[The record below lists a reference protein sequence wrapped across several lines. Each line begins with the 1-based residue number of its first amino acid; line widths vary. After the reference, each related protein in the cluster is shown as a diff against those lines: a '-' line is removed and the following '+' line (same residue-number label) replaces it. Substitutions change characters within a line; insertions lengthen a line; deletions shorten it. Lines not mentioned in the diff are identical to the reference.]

1 MALENPAPLKQLAT
15 TYAAGAPVTIG
26 ELRELG
32 VSSQLAY
39 WYANNGWLERLGRGV
54 FVRDSKQLDLRA
66 SLRALELLGKSFH
79 VGGRAALSWQG
90 VRHFLR
96 HDEPVT
102 LYGTRPLV
110 LPEWLTSR
118 FNVVYRR
125 RSLFTGRGS
134 DRLGVK
140 RLDDQPRSPLVAE
153 PERAILE
160 HLSEVP
166 QRASLEEAKLLME
179 GLLTLRTDLLQR
191 LLAQCTSVKT
201 VRLFLTLSRELNLPH
216 MAMLKEKALPKGS
229 SASRYVYRGR
239 GETLVL
245 KA

>member
-1 MALENPAPLKQLAT
+1 MTLANNSSLKQLTSA
-15 TYAAGAPVTIG
+15 YAAGAPVTVG
-26 ELRELG
+26 ELRKLG

-90 VRHFLR
+90 IRHFLR
-96 HDEPVT
+96 HKDQVV
-102 LYGTRPLV
+102 LYGTNPLV

-125 RSLFTGRGS
+125 RRLFTGRGS
-134 DRLGVK
+134 DQLGVK
-140 RLDDQPRSPLVAE
+140 RLDDQSRSPLAAE

-160 HLSEVP
+160 FLSEVP

-179 GLLTLRTDLLQR
+179 GLLTLRTGLLQR
-191 LLAQCTSVKT
+191 LLGQCASIKT
-201 VRLFLTLSRELNLPH
+201 VRLFLTLSRELKLQHLATLN
-216 MAMLKEKALPKGS
+216 EKVLPKGS
-229 SASRYVYRGR
+229 TSRYVYRGR
-239 GETLVL
+239 SETLIL
-245 KA
+245 KP